1 MARMLQRSN
10 FMDGRLILNKLFDQ
24 TFGLLERSLDIRT
37 PRQRILS
44 SNIANSETPGY
55 EARDIPFEKI
65 LERSMNQYSIL
76 PLKRTH
82 TNHLA
87 EGMDTEIMAETV
99 PGGVNIDQEMA
110 KLAENNLRFQAEV
123 QALLK
128 KFEALRNT
136 ISQTR

>member
-1 MARMLQRSN
+1 MDQRPIRS
-10 FMDGRLILNKLFDQ
+10 KLFDQ
-24 TFGLLERSLDIRT
+24 TLGLLERSLDLRT

-55 EARDIPFEKI
+55 EAKDISFEKA
-65 LERSMNQYSIL
+65 LERSMNEYSL
-76 PLKRTH
+76 VPLKRTH
-82 TNHLA
+82 TNHLP
-87 EGMDTEIMAETV
+87 EDMITEIMVETV

-128 KFEALRNT
+128 KFEALRTT
-136 ISQTR
+136 ITETR

>member
-1 MARMLQRSN
+1 
-10 FMDGRLILNKLFDQ
+10 MDGGLILSKLFDQ

-37 PRQRILS
+37 PRQRLLA

-55 EARDIPFEKI
+55 EAKDIPFEKI
-65 LERSMNQYSIL
+65 LESSMNQYSL
-76 PLKRTH
+76 VPLKRTH
-82 TNHLA
+82 TNHLP
-87 EGMDTEIMAETV
+87 EEMSTEIMVETV
-99 PGGVNIDQEMA
+99 PGGVNIDQEMS

>member
-1 MARMLQRSN
+1 
-10 FMDGRLILNKLFDQ
+10 MDRRLIINRLFDQ

-55 EARDIPFEKI
+55 EAKDIPFEKI
-65 LERSMNQYSIL
+65 LERSMNQYSL
-76 PLKRTH
+76 VPLKRTH
-82 TNHLA
+82 TNHLP
-87 EGMDTEIMAETV
+87 EDMVTEIMAETV
-99 PGGVNIDQEMA
+99 PGEINIDQEMA

-128 KFEALRNT
+128 KFEALRTT
-136 ISQTR
+136 ISETR

>member
-1 MARMLQRSN
+1 
-10 FMDGRLILNKLFDQ
+10 MDGRLILSNLFDQ

-55 EARDIPFEKI
+55 EAKDIPFEKI
-65 LERSMNQYSIL
+65 LERSMNQYSLL

-82 TNHLA
+82 TTHLP
-87 EGMDTEIMAETV
+87 EGMDTEMMAEKV

-128 KFEALRNT
+128 KFEALRTT
-136 ISQTR
+136 ISETR

>member
-1 MARMLQRSN
+1 
-10 FMDGRLILNKLFDQ
+10 MDGRLIFSKLFDQ
-24 TFGLLERSLDIRT
+24 TTGLLERSLDIRT

-55 EARDIPFEKI
+55 EAKDIPFEKI
-65 LERSMNQYSIL
+65 LESSMSQYSLL
-76 PLKRTH
+76 PLKQTH
-82 TNHLA
+82 TNHLP
-87 EGMDTEIMAETV
+87 GVMDTEIMAETV

-128 KFEALRNT
+128 KFEALSNT

>member
-1 MARMLQRSN
+1 
-10 FMDGRLILNKLFDQ
+10 MDGRLIFSKLFDQ

-55 EARDIPFEKI
+55 EAKDIPFEKI
-65 LERSMNQYSIL
+65 LERSMNQYSLL

-82 TNHLA
+82 TNHLP
-87 EGMDTEIMAETV
+87 EGMVTEIMAETV
-99 PGGVNIDQEMA
+99 PGGVNIDREMA

-128 KFEALRNT
+128 KFEALRTT
-136 ISQTR
+136 IAETR

>member
-1 MARMLQRSN
+1 
-10 FMDGRLILNKLFDQ
+10 MDGRLIFNKLFDQ

-55 EARDIPFEKI
+55 EAKDIPFEKI
-65 LERSMNQYSIL
+65 LERSMNEYSLL

-82 TNHLA
+82 SNHLP
-87 EGMDTEIMAETV
+87 EYLTTEIMAETV

-110 KLAENNLRFQAEV
+110 KLAENNMRFQAEV

-128 KFEALRNT
+128 KIQALNT
-136 ISQTR
+136 TIAQTR

>member
-1 MARMLQRSN
+1 MSAHPI
-10 FMDGRLILNKLFDQ
+10 FNKLFDQ
-24 TFGLLERSLDIRT
+24 TIGVLEQSLDIRS
-37 PRQRILS
+37 PRHRVIS

-55 EARDIPFEKI
+55 EAKDIPFQRI

-76 PLKRTH
+76 PLKQTH
-82 TNHLA
+82 PRHLPENSSA
-87 EGMDTEIMAETV
+87 NLEVETV

-128 KFEALRNT
+128 KFEALKFT
-136 ISQTR
+136 ISETG

>member
-1 MARMLQRSN
+1 
-10 FMDGRLILNKLFDQ
+10 MDGSLIFSKLFDQ
-24 TFGLLERSLDIRT
+24 TSGLLERSLDIRT

-55 EARDIPFEKI
+55 EAKDIPFEKI
-65 LERSMNQYSIL
+65 LERSMNQYSLL
-76 PLKRTH
+76 PLERTH
-82 TNHLA
+82 TNHLP
-87 EGMDTEIMAETV
+87 EGMVTEIMAETV

-128 KFEALRNT
+128 KFEALRTT
-136 ISQTR
+136 ISETR

>member
-1 MARMLQRSN
+1 
-10 FMDGRLILNKLFDQ
+10 MDGRLIFSKLFDQ

-55 EARDIPFEKI
+55 EAKDIPFEKI
-65 LERSMNQYSIL
+65 LEGSMNQYSLL
-76 PLKRTH
+76 PLKRTY
-82 TNHLA
+82 TNHLP
-87 EGMDTEIMAETV
+87 EGMDTEIAAETV

-110 KLAENNLRFQAEV
+110 KLAENNMRFQAEV

-128 KFEALRNT
+128 KIQALNT
-136 ISQTR
+136 TIAQTR

>member
-1 MARMLQRSN
+1 
-10 FMDGRLILNKLFDQ
+10 MDGRLIFSKLFDQ
-24 TFGLLERSLDIRT
+24 TSGLLERSLDIRT

-55 EARDIPFEKI
+55 EAKDIPFEKV
-65 LERSMNQYSIL
+65 LERSMNQYSLL
-76 PLKRTH
+76 PLNRTH
-82 TNHLA
+82 TNHLP
-87 EGMDTEIMAETV
+87 EGMVTEIMAETV

-128 KFEALRNT
+128 KFEALKTT
-136 ISQTR
+136 ITETR